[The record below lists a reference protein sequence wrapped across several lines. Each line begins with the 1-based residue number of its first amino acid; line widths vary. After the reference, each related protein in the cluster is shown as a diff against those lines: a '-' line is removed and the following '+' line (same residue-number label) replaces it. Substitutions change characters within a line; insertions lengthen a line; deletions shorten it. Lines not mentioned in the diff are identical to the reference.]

1 MLSSSTTSTG
11 PQLHREHIFFFCA
24 SYLANKWEQ
33 VQGGWWRTWGAKRCG
48 GLACAAAKTSIESK
62 ENNTYC
68 VSTTILFLDMFSC
81 SRNNTYLCIDTK
93 LSTVVGHCNKL
104 RMAYYQEGENDE
116 IMHIFAAS
124 CGYIRGCDAALKMTL
139 SQGRVKCKN
148 GKMIRTSL
156 VWIQAHPHGAI
167 RRNISN
173 TVNSFWCPTRSAEP
187 CCIQIDA

>member
-1 MLSSSTTSTG
+1 MESTYFFSVPRILQTNENKY
-11 PQLHREHIFFFCA
+11 REDD
-24 SYLANKWEQ
+24 E
-33 VQGGWWRTWGAKRCG
+33 
-48 GLACAAAKTSIESK
+48 GLEELKDAEVNACAVAKTSIESK

-93 LSTVVGHCNKL
+93 LSTLVGHCNKPW
-104 RMAYYQEGENDE
+104 MAYYQEGENDE

-124 CGYIRGCDAALKMTL
+124 YDYIRGCDAALKMTL

-156 VWIQAHPHGAI
+156 
-167 RRNISN
+167 
-173 TVNSFWCPTRSAEP
+173 T
-187 CCIQIDA
+187 